1 MTRVKK
7 GVNALKTRRN
17 ILKQVKGYRF
27 GRGTKERQAYEAIS
41 HAGAYAFA
49 HRRDKKGEM
58 RRLFN
63 VRINAAL
70 ETQNLSYSKFID
82 ALKKKNITLD
92 RKILSTL
99 AAANLS
105 HRYLVGPTVDQHLA
119 DEHHCATVMRAQV
132 VQDVVC
138 EPALSLG
145 QLFTQTLCL

>member
-27 GRGTKERQAYEAIS
+27 GRGTKEKQAYEAIS

-63 VRINAAL
+63 VRINAGIRPL
-70 ETQNLSYSKFID
+70 GMSYSKFMG

-92 RKILSTL
+92 RKILSQIS
-99 AAANLS
+99 A
-105 HRYLVGPTVDQHLA
+105 
-119 DEHHCATVMRAQV
+119 EHPESFKKILEAVK
-132 VQDVVC
+132 
-138 EPALSLG
+138 
-145 QLFTQTLCL
+145 

>member
-82 ALKKKNITLD
+82 ALKKKNIALD

-99 AAANLS
+99 AETNPETFK
-105 HRYLVGPTVDQHLA
+105 RVI
-119 DEHHCATVMRAQV
+119 AQ
-132 VQDVVC
+132 
-138 EPALSLG
+138 SK
-145 QLFTQTLCL
+145 